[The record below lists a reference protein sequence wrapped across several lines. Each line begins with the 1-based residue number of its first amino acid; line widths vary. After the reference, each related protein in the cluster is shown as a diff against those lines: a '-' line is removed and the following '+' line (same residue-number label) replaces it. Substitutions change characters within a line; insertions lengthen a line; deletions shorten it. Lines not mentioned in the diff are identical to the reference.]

1 MTKIR
6 IIRWG
11 HVSQFRRWLAAAMV
25 VAGATLVVVG
35 WGQEKESDYRRL
47 SMIGNASMALGLI
60 VALTN
65 LKRPNQ

>member
-1 MTKIR
+1 
-6 IIRWG
+6 
-11 HVSQFRRWLAAAMV
+11 MV